1 MIKTLQNTLKQDKE
15 RFTVPRSVQDIIP
28 IRRIWPDGVFQFGSK
43 YSKTLRFSDINYAIA
58 SKEDKTAM
66 FLSYSELL
74 NALDTGSTTKI
85 TINNKRLDRRNFEQ
99 EILIPPKGDDLDG
112 GRKEY
117 NAMLLDKVTDSSNS
131 VVQER
136 YITLS
141 VHKKNVEEARA
152 FFDRTVHDA
161 SSRLNHMDSH
171 CEELDA
177 ADRLHILHDFYRVGE
192 ESEFRFDL
200 RENMKNG
207 RSFKDAICPDS
218 MEFKKDHFIM
228 GGKYGR
234 VLFLK
239 EYASYIKDSMI
250 NELTS
255 LNRSLM
261 LSIDIIPVPTDEAV
275 REMQNRLLGVETN
288 VTNWQRRQNA
298 NNNFSAVVPY
308 DLEQQR
314 KEALADIEETNKL
327 LQETAQTAKTSL
339 NRLNLLSKQ
348 ILSRK
353 KVISLLNQELDE
365 IEKDILNIQGQLRT
379 LKRELGDKQT
389 NYGKSMRG
397 LYKRHSSQDKLLFI
411 LSAESFS
418 QSMRRMRYL
427 REYADWQKRQA
438 NDIVEKQAE
447 ISRKQAEMEKTRA
460 EKRTLLGT
468 RQEESKKLESE
479 EASQKEEVQLL
490 NKRQKDLKA
499 DLQKKRRQAEALNR
513 QIEKQIAEEIARA
526 EAEAKAARERAERER
541 RAREQAA
548 AKGKPVPESK
558 KEPIRE
564 ERVADTKG
572 GYAMTKAEK
581 QLSDNFANNRGR
593 LPYPVA
599 GRHTIVATFGE
610 QQHQELKYVRTSNS
624 GIDIQTSPG
633 ADARAV
639 FNGEVTRVFVVPGYN
654 NSVIVRHGN
663 YLTVYSNLSQVYVK
677 AGDRVSTRQA
687 IGRIYSDPEDGNST
701 ILHFQL
707 WKEKTKLNPQPWLE

>member
-1 MIKTLQNTLKQDKE
+1 MALSLS
-15 RFTVPRSVQDIIP
+15 TVV
-28 IRRIWPDGVFQFGSK
+28 
-43 YSKTLRFSDINYAIA
+43 
-58 SKEDKTAM
+58 
-66 FLSYSELL
+66 
-74 NALDTGSTTKI
+74 
-85 TINNKRLDRRNFEQ
+85 
-99 EILIPPKGDDLDG
+99 
-112 GRKEY
+112 
-117 NAMLLDKVTDSSNS
+117 
-131 VVQER
+131 
-136 YITLS
+136 
-141 VHKKNVEEARA
+141 
-152 FFDRTVHDA
+152 
-161 SSRLNHMDSH
+161 
-171 CEELDA
+171 
-177 ADRLHILHDFYRVGE
+177 
-192 ESEFRFDL
+192 
-200 RENMKNG
+200 
-207 RSFKDAICPDS
+207 
-218 MEFKKDHFIM
+218 
-228 GGKYGR
+228 YGQ
-234 VLFLK
+234 K
-239 EYASYIKDSMI
+239 SA
-250 NELTS
+250 
-255 LNRSLM
+255 
-261 LSIDIIPVPTDEAV
+261 AV
-275 REMQNRLLGVETN
+275 RQ
-288 VTNWQRRQNA
+288 
-298 NNNFSAVVPY
+298 
-308 DLEQQR
+308 LEQQR

-526 EAEAKAARERAERER
+526 EAEAKAARE
-541 RAREQAA
+541 QAA

-558 KEPIRE
+558 NEPIRE

-599 GRHTIVATFGE
+599 GRHTIVSTFGE

>member
-1 MIKTLQNTLKQDKE
+1 M
-15 RFTVPRSVQDIIP
+15 
-28 IRRIWPDGVFQFGSK
+28 
-43 YSKTLRFSDINYAIA
+43 
-58 SKEDKTAM
+58 
-66 FLSYSELL
+66 
-74 NALDTGSTTKI
+74 
-85 TINNKRLDRRNFEQ
+85 
-99 EILIPPKGDDLDG
+99 
-112 GRKEY
+112 
-117 NAMLLDKVTDSSNS
+117 
-131 VVQER
+131 
-136 YITLS
+136 
-141 VHKKNVEEARA
+141 
-152 FFDRTVHDA
+152 
-161 SSRLNHMDSH
+161 
-171 CEELDA
+171 
-177 ADRLHILHDFYRVGE
+177 
-192 ESEFRFDL
+192 
-200 RENMKNG
+200 
-207 RSFKDAICPDS
+207 
-218 MEFKKDHFIM
+218 
-228 GGKYGR
+228 
-234 VLFLK
+234 
-239 EYASYIKDSMI
+239 
-250 NELTS
+250 
-255 LNRSLM
+255 
-261 LSIDIIPVPTDEAV
+261 
-275 REMQNRLLGVETN
+275 
-288 VTNWQRRQNA
+288 
-298 NNNFSAVVPY
+298 
-308 DLEQQR
+308 
-314 KEALADIEETNKL
+314 
-327 LQETAQTAKTSL
+327 
-339 NRLNLLSKQ
+339 NLLSKQ

-460 EKRTLLGT
+460 EKRVLLGT

-513 QIEKQIAEEIARA
+513 QIEKQIAEEIALPMFGTILHRA
-526 EAEAKAARERAERER
+526 
-541 RAREQAA
+541 
-548 AKGKPVPESK
+548 
-558 KEPIRE
+558 
-564 ERVADTKG
+564 
-572 GYAMTKAEK
+572 MEK

-599 GRHTIVATFGE
+599 GRHTIVSTFGE

>member
-1 MIKTLQNTLKQDKE
+1 MRYVWIVLLALSLS
-15 RFTVPRSVQDIIP
+15 TVV
-28 IRRIWPDGVFQFGSK
+28 
-43 YSKTLRFSDINYAIA
+43 
-58 SKEDKTAM
+58 
-66 FLSYSELL
+66 
-74 NALDTGSTTKI
+74 
-85 TINNKRLDRRNFEQ
+85 
-99 EILIPPKGDDLDG
+99 
-112 GRKEY
+112 
-117 NAMLLDKVTDSSNS
+117 
-131 VVQER
+131 
-136 YITLS
+136 
-141 VHKKNVEEARA
+141 
-152 FFDRTVHDA
+152 
-161 SSRLNHMDSH
+161 
-171 CEELDA
+171 
-177 ADRLHILHDFYRVGE
+177 
-192 ESEFRFDL
+192 
-200 RENMKNG
+200 
-207 RSFKDAICPDS
+207 
-218 MEFKKDHFIM
+218 
-228 GGKYGR
+228 YGQ
-234 VLFLK
+234 K
-239 EYASYIKDSMI
+239 SA
-250 NELTS
+250 
-255 LNRSLM
+255 
-261 LSIDIIPVPTDEAV
+261 AV
-275 REMQNRLLGVETN
+275 RQ
-288 VTNWQRRQNA
+288 
-298 NNNFSAVVPY
+298 
-308 DLEQQR
+308 LEQQR

-365 IEKDILNIQGQLRT
+365 IEKDILNIQGLLRT

-460 EKRTLLGT
+460 EKRALLGT

-526 EAEAKAARERAERER
+526 EAEAKAARE
-541 RAREQAA
+541 QAA

-558 KEPIRE
+558 NEPIRE

-599 GRHTIVATFGE
+599 GRHTIVSTFGE

>member
-1 MIKTLQNTLKQDKE
+1 MRYVWIVLLALSLS
-15 RFTVPRSVQDIIP
+15 TVV
-28 IRRIWPDGVFQFGSK
+28 
-43 YSKTLRFSDINYAIA
+43 
-58 SKEDKTAM
+58 
-66 FLSYSELL
+66 
-74 NALDTGSTTKI
+74 
-85 TINNKRLDRRNFEQ
+85 
-99 EILIPPKGDDLDG
+99 
-112 GRKEY
+112 
-117 NAMLLDKVTDSSNS
+117 
-131 VVQER
+131 
-136 YITLS
+136 
-141 VHKKNVEEARA
+141 
-152 FFDRTVHDA
+152 
-161 SSRLNHMDSH
+161 
-171 CEELDA
+171 
-177 ADRLHILHDFYRVGE
+177 
-192 ESEFRFDL
+192 
-200 RENMKNG
+200 
-207 RSFKDAICPDS
+207 
-218 MEFKKDHFIM
+218 
-228 GGKYGR
+228 YGQ
-234 VLFLK
+234 K
-239 EYASYIKDSMI
+239 SA
-250 NELTS
+250 
-255 LNRSLM
+255 
-261 LSIDIIPVPTDEAV
+261 AV
-275 REMQNRLLGVETN
+275 RQ
-288 VTNWQRRQNA
+288 
-298 NNNFSAVVPY
+298 
-308 DLEQQR
+308 LEQQR

-468 RQEESKKLESE
+468 RQEEK
-479 EASQKEEVQLL
+479 VQLL

-558 KEPIRE
+558 NEPIRE

-599 GRHTIVATFGE
+599 GRHTIVSTFGE

>member
-1 MIKTLQNTLKQDKE
+1 MWKEIPYFRIEGAFGGNQDWFTNIVMNMGGCGAATACDCCIYFARFLGLKELYPFDIDVLSIQDYKDFSQIMKPYIRPRVGGVKNPQWFIDGFEKYIRDVNEKTGSQIRIDMDIFDGE
-15 RFTVPRSVQDIIP
+15 RSVD
-28 IRRIWPDGVFQFGSK
+28 
-43 YSKTLRFSDINYAIA
+43 
-58 SKEDKTAM
+58 
-66 FLSYSELL
+66 
-74 NALDTGSTTKI
+74 
-85 TINNKRLDRRNFEQ
+85 
-99 EILIPPKGDDLDG
+99 
-112 GRKEY
+112 
-117 NAMLLDKVTDSSNS
+117 
-131 VVQER
+131 
-136 YITLS
+136 
-141 VHKKNVEEARA
+141 EART
-152 FFDRTVHDA
+152 FFDRVTNDIT
-161 SSRLNHMDSH
+161 SRLSKLDSRS
-171 CEELDA
+171 EELDA
-177 ADRLHILHDFYRVGE
+177 IERLRILHDFYRVGE
-192 ESEFRFDL
+192 ETEFHFNLKDSMR
-200 RENMKNG
+200 KG
-207 RSFKDAICPDS
+207 ASYKDAICPDS
-218 MEFKKDHFIM
+218 MEFKKDHFVM
-228 GGKYGR
+228 GDKFGR

-250 NELTS
+250 NELTE
-255 LNRSLM
+255 LNRTLM
-261 LSIDIIPVPTDEAV
+261 LSIDVIPVPTDEAV

>member
-1 MIKTLQNTLKQDKE
+1 MALSLS
-15 RFTVPRSVQDIIP
+15 TVV
-28 IRRIWPDGVFQFGSK
+28 
-43 YSKTLRFSDINYAIA
+43 
-58 SKEDKTAM
+58 
-66 FLSYSELL
+66 
-74 NALDTGSTTKI
+74 
-85 TINNKRLDRRNFEQ
+85 
-99 EILIPPKGDDLDG
+99 
-112 GRKEY
+112 
-117 NAMLLDKVTDSSNS
+117 
-131 VVQER
+131 
-136 YITLS
+136 
-141 VHKKNVEEARA
+141 
-152 FFDRTVHDA
+152 
-161 SSRLNHMDSH
+161 
-171 CEELDA
+171 
-177 ADRLHILHDFYRVGE
+177 
-192 ESEFRFDL
+192 
-200 RENMKNG
+200 
-207 RSFKDAICPDS
+207 
-218 MEFKKDHFIM
+218 
-228 GGKYGR
+228 YGQ
-234 VLFLK
+234 K
-239 EYASYIKDSMI
+239 SA
-250 NELTS
+250 
-255 LNRSLM
+255 
-261 LSIDIIPVPTDEAV
+261 AV
-275 REMQNRLLGVETN
+275 RQ
-288 VTNWQRRQNA
+288 
-298 NNNFSAVVPY
+298 
-308 DLEQQR
+308 LEQQR

-460 EKRTLLGT
+460 EKRALLGT

-526 EAEAKAARERAERER
+526 EAEAKAAC
-541 RAREQAA
+541 EQAA

-558 KEPIRE
+558 NEPIRE

-599 GRHTIVATFGE
+599 GRHTIVSTFGE

>member
-1 MIKTLQNTLKQDKE
+1 
-15 RFTVPRSVQDIIP
+15 
-28 IRRIWPDGVFQFGSK
+28 
-43 YSKTLRFSDINYAIA
+43 
-58 SKEDKTAM
+58 
-66 FLSYSELL
+66 
-74 NALDTGSTTKI
+74 
-85 TINNKRLDRRNFEQ
+85 
-99 EILIPPKGDDLDG
+99 
-112 GRKEY
+112 
-117 NAMLLDKVTDSSNS
+117 
-131 VVQER
+131 
-136 YITLS
+136 
-141 VHKKNVEEARA
+141 
-152 FFDRTVHDA
+152 
-161 SSRLNHMDSH
+161 
-171 CEELDA
+171 
-177 ADRLHILHDFYRVGE
+177 
-192 ESEFRFDL
+192 
-200 RENMKNG
+200 
-207 RSFKDAICPDS
+207 
-218 MEFKKDHFIM
+218 
-228 GGKYGR
+228 
-234 VLFLK
+234 
-239 EYASYIKDSMI
+239 
-250 NELTS
+250 
-255 LNRSLM
+255 
-261 LSIDIIPVPTDEAV
+261 
-275 REMQNRLLGVETN
+275 
-288 VTNWQRRQNA
+288 
-298 NNNFSAVVPY
+298 
-308 DLEQQR
+308 
-314 KEALADIEETNKL
+314 
-327 LQETAQTAKTSL
+327 
-339 NRLNLLSKQ
+339 
-348 ILSRK
+348 
-353 KVISLLNQELDE
+353 
-365 IEKDILNIQGQLRT
+365 
-379 LKRELGDKQT
+379 
-389 NYGKSMRG
+389 
-397 LYKRHSSQDKLLFI
+397 
-411 LSAESFS
+411 
-418 QSMRRMRYL
+418 MRRMRYL

-460 EKRTLLGT
+460 EKRVLLGT

>member
-1 MIKTLQNTLKQDKE
+1 
-15 RFTVPRSVQDIIP
+15 
-28 IRRIWPDGVFQFGSK
+28 
-43 YSKTLRFSDINYAIA
+43 
-58 SKEDKTAM
+58 
-66 FLSYSELL
+66 
-74 NALDTGSTTKI
+74 
-85 TINNKRLDRRNFEQ
+85 
-99 EILIPPKGDDLDG
+99 
-112 GRKEY
+112 
-117 NAMLLDKVTDSSNS
+117 
-131 VVQER
+131 
-136 YITLS
+136 
-141 VHKKNVEEARA
+141 
-152 FFDRTVHDA
+152 
-161 SSRLNHMDSH
+161 
-171 CEELDA
+171 
-177 ADRLHILHDFYRVGE
+177 
-192 ESEFRFDL
+192 
-200 RENMKNG
+200 
-207 RSFKDAICPDS
+207 
-218 MEFKKDHFIM
+218 
-228 GGKYGR
+228 
-234 VLFLK
+234 
-239 EYASYIKDSMI
+239 
-250 NELTS
+250 
-255 LNRSLM
+255 
-261 LSIDIIPVPTDEAV
+261 
-275 REMQNRLLGVETN
+275 
-288 VTNWQRRQNA
+288 
-298 NNNFSAVVPY
+298 
-308 DLEQQR
+308 
-314 KEALADIEETNKL
+314 
-327 LQETAQTAKTSL
+327 
-339 NRLNLLSKQ
+339 
-348 ILSRK
+348 
-353 KVISLLNQELDE
+353 
-365 IEKDILNIQGQLRT
+365 
-379 LKRELGDKQT
+379 
-389 NYGKSMRG
+389 
-397 LYKRHSSQDKLLFI
+397 
-411 LSAESFS
+411 
-418 QSMRRMRYL
+418 MRYL

-460 EKRTLLGT
+460 EKRALLGT

>member
-1 MIKTLQNTLKQDKE
+1 MRYVWIVLLALSLS
-15 RFTVPRSVQDIIP
+15 TVV
-28 IRRIWPDGVFQFGSK
+28 
-43 YSKTLRFSDINYAIA
+43 
-58 SKEDKTAM
+58 
-66 FLSYSELL
+66 
-74 NALDTGSTTKI
+74 
-85 TINNKRLDRRNFEQ
+85 
-99 EILIPPKGDDLDG
+99 
-112 GRKEY
+112 
-117 NAMLLDKVTDSSNS
+117 
-131 VVQER
+131 
-136 YITLS
+136 
-141 VHKKNVEEARA
+141 
-152 FFDRTVHDA
+152 
-161 SSRLNHMDSH
+161 
-171 CEELDA
+171 
-177 ADRLHILHDFYRVGE
+177 
-192 ESEFRFDL
+192 
-200 RENMKNG
+200 
-207 RSFKDAICPDS
+207 
-218 MEFKKDHFIM
+218 
-228 GGKYGR
+228 YGQ
-234 VLFLK
+234 K
-239 EYASYIKDSMI
+239 SA
-250 NELTS
+250 
-255 LNRSLM
+255 
-261 LSIDIIPVPTDEAV
+261 AV
-275 REMQNRLLGVETN
+275 RQ
-288 VTNWQRRQNA
+288 
-298 NNNFSAVVPY
+298 
-308 DLEQQR
+308 LEQLR

-460 EKRTLLGT
+460 EKRALLGT

-526 EAEAKAARERAERER
+526 EAEAKAARE
-541 RAREQAA
+541 QAA

-558 KEPIRE
+558 NEPIRE

>member
-1 MIKTLQNTLKQDKE
+1 MALSLS
-15 RFTVPRSVQDIIP
+15 TVV
-28 IRRIWPDGVFQFGSK
+28 
-43 YSKTLRFSDINYAIA
+43 
-58 SKEDKTAM
+58 
-66 FLSYSELL
+66 
-74 NALDTGSTTKI
+74 
-85 TINNKRLDRRNFEQ
+85 
-99 EILIPPKGDDLDG
+99 
-112 GRKEY
+112 
-117 NAMLLDKVTDSSNS
+117 
-131 VVQER
+131 
-136 YITLS
+136 
-141 VHKKNVEEARA
+141 
-152 FFDRTVHDA
+152 
-161 SSRLNHMDSH
+161 
-171 CEELDA
+171 
-177 ADRLHILHDFYRVGE
+177 
-192 ESEFRFDL
+192 
-200 RENMKNG
+200 
-207 RSFKDAICPDS
+207 
-218 MEFKKDHFIM
+218 
-228 GGKYGR
+228 YGQ
-234 VLFLK
+234 K
-239 EYASYIKDSMI
+239 SA
-250 NELTS
+250 
-255 LNRSLM
+255 
-261 LSIDIIPVPTDEAV
+261 AV
-275 REMQNRLLGVETN
+275 RQ
-288 VTNWQRRQNA
+288 
-298 NNNFSAVVPY
+298 
-308 DLEQQR
+308 LEQQR

-526 EAEAKAARERAERER
+526 EAEAKAARE
-541 RAREQAA
+541 QAA

-558 KEPIRE
+558 NEPIRE

>member
-1 MIKTLQNTLKQDKE
+1 MRHVWIVLLALSLS
-15 RFTVPRSVQDIIP
+15 TVV
-28 IRRIWPDGVFQFGSK
+28 
-43 YSKTLRFSDINYAIA
+43 
-58 SKEDKTAM
+58 
-66 FLSYSELL
+66 
-74 NALDTGSTTKI
+74 
-85 TINNKRLDRRNFEQ
+85 
-99 EILIPPKGDDLDG
+99 
-112 GRKEY
+112 
-117 NAMLLDKVTDSSNS
+117 
-131 VVQER
+131 
-136 YITLS
+136 
-141 VHKKNVEEARA
+141 
-152 FFDRTVHDA
+152 
-161 SSRLNHMDSH
+161 
-171 CEELDA
+171 
-177 ADRLHILHDFYRVGE
+177 
-192 ESEFRFDL
+192 
-200 RENMKNG
+200 
-207 RSFKDAICPDS
+207 
-218 MEFKKDHFIM
+218 
-228 GGKYGR
+228 YGQ
-234 VLFLK
+234 K
-239 EYASYIKDSMI
+239 SA
-250 NELTS
+250 
-255 LNRSLM
+255 
-261 LSIDIIPVPTDEAV
+261 AV
-275 REMQNRLLGVETN
+275 RQ
-288 VTNWQRRQNA
+288 
-298 NNNFSAVVPY
+298 
-308 DLEQQR
+308 LEQQR

-353 KVISLLNQELDE
+353 KVISLLNQELDG

-411 LSAESFS
+411 LSAKSFS

-460 EKRTLLGT
+460 EKRALLGT

-490 NKRQKDLKA
+490 NKKQKDLRA

-526 EAEAKAARERAERER
+526 EAEAKAARE
-541 RAREQAA
+541 QAA

-558 KEPIRE
+558 NEPIRE

-572 GYAMTKAEK
+572 GYAMTKSEK

-593 LPYPVA
+593 LPYPVT

>member
-1 MIKTLQNTLKQDKE
+1 MRYVWIVLLALSLS
-15 RFTVPRSVQDIIP
+15 TVV
-28 IRRIWPDGVFQFGSK
+28 
-43 YSKTLRFSDINYAIA
+43 
-58 SKEDKTAM
+58 
-66 FLSYSELL
+66 
-74 NALDTGSTTKI
+74 
-85 TINNKRLDRRNFEQ
+85 
-99 EILIPPKGDDLDG
+99 
-112 GRKEY
+112 
-117 NAMLLDKVTDSSNS
+117 
-131 VVQER
+131 
-136 YITLS
+136 
-141 VHKKNVEEARA
+141 
-152 FFDRTVHDA
+152 
-161 SSRLNHMDSH
+161 
-171 CEELDA
+171 
-177 ADRLHILHDFYRVGE
+177 
-192 ESEFRFDL
+192 
-200 RENMKNG
+200 
-207 RSFKDAICPDS
+207 
-218 MEFKKDHFIM
+218 
-228 GGKYGR
+228 YGQ
-234 VLFLK
+234 K
-239 EYASYIKDSMI
+239 SA
-250 NELTS
+250 
-255 LNRSLM
+255 
-261 LSIDIIPVPTDEAV
+261 AV
-275 REMQNRLLGVETN
+275 RQ
-288 VTNWQRRQNA
+288 
-298 NNNFSAVVPY
+298 
-308 DLEQQR
+308 LEQQR

-389 NYGKSMRG
+389 NYGKS
-397 LYKRHSSQDKLLFI
+397 LFI

-460 EKRTLLGT
+460 EKRALLGT

-526 EAEAKAARERAERER
+526 EAEAKAARE
-541 RAREQAA
+541 QAA

-558 KEPIRE
+558 NEPIRE

>member
-1 MIKTLQNTLKQDKE
+1 
-15 RFTVPRSVQDIIP
+15 
-28 IRRIWPDGVFQFGSK
+28 
-43 YSKTLRFSDINYAIA
+43 
-58 SKEDKTAM
+58 
-66 FLSYSELL
+66 
-74 NALDTGSTTKI
+74 
-85 TINNKRLDRRNFEQ
+85 
-99 EILIPPKGDDLDG
+99 
-112 GRKEY
+112 
-117 NAMLLDKVTDSSNS
+117 
-131 VVQER
+131 
-136 YITLS
+136 
-141 VHKKNVEEARA
+141 
-152 FFDRTVHDA
+152 
-161 SSRLNHMDSH
+161 
-171 CEELDA
+171 
-177 ADRLHILHDFYRVGE
+177 
-192 ESEFRFDL
+192 
-200 RENMKNG
+200 
-207 RSFKDAICPDS
+207 
-218 MEFKKDHFIM
+218 
-228 GGKYGR
+228 
-234 VLFLK
+234 
-239 EYASYIKDSMI
+239 
-250 NELTS
+250 
-255 LNRSLM
+255 
-261 LSIDIIPVPTDEAV
+261 
-275 REMQNRLLGVETN
+275 
-288 VTNWQRRQNA
+288 
-298 NNNFSAVVPY
+298 
-308 DLEQQR
+308 
-314 KEALADIEETNKL
+314 
-327 LQETAQTAKTSL
+327 
-339 NRLNLLSKQ
+339 
-348 ILSRK
+348 
-353 KVISLLNQELDE
+353 
-365 IEKDILNIQGQLRT
+365 
-379 LKRELGDKQT
+379 
-389 NYGKSMRG
+389 
-397 LYKRHSSQDKLLFI
+397 
-411 LSAESFS
+411 
-418 QSMRRMRYL
+418 MRYL

-526 EAEAKAARERAERER
+526 EAEAKAARERVERER